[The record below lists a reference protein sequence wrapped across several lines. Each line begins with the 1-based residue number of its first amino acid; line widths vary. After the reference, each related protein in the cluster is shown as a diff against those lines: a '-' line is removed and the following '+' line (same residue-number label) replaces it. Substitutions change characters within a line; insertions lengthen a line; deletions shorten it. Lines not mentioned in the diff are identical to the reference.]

1 MEILNTDYQL
11 WHKSQI
17 TVDKGTS
24 TGLSIGNV
32 GIRKLSHRYITSEN
46 KVEFMYYH
54 RIIVNFRKLSSGNK
68 FFLHFLVNIPQ
79 DGTDL
84 AIFPRQFSGVYIIA
98 YGILGT
104 TSNLDPDKT
113 YDYHT
118 AFDIHP
124 TEVEYNVDIN
134 ANNKKILN
142 IDLDRNSKNSAATVG
157 MVKELI
163 PYTINNLYRKYFK
176 EIYDFTDATNYK
188 LSRTSSDI
196 VFKNLA
202 SISGNRLSDTG
213 IPNKTINDIKKEGL
227 DVTNYT
233 TNFSSDP
240 GTSKYALCI
249 VFYFWNNR
257 DFSIRKKDPNSRSIL
272 LNLIYHSRINM
283 VELRV
288 NNQVKR
294 LTFPSD
300 FNGKKIVIWLTE
312 NFNANITKVKISN
325 YSAILSLQT
334 VRYTREQVF
343 EFSTKGGVL
352 SKIMYSP
359 NFYDTDSEQY
369 HKVMLQE
376 KLNGSYIV

>member
-1 MEILNTDYQL
+1 M
-11 WHKSQI
+11 
-17 TVDKGTS
+17 
-24 TGLSIGNV
+24 
-32 GIRKLSHRYITSEN
+32 
-46 KVEFMYYH
+46 
-54 RIIVNFRKLSSGNK
+54 
-68 FFLHFLVNIPQ
+68 
-79 DGTDL
+79 
-84 AIFPRQFSGVYIIA
+84 
-98 YGILGT
+98 
-104 TSNLDPDKT
+104 
-113 YDYHT
+113 
-118 AFDIHP
+118 
-124 TEVEYNVDIN
+124 
-134 ANNKKILN
+134 
-142 IDLDRNSKNSAATVG
+142 
-157 MVKELI
+157 
-163 PYTINNLYRKYFK
+163 
-176 EIYDFTDATNYK
+176 
-188 LSRTSSDI
+188 
-196 VFKNLA
+196 
-202 SISGNRLSDTG
+202 G
-213 IPNKTINDIKKEGL
+213 IPNRTIDDIKKEGL
-227 DVTNYT
+227 DVTKFT
-233 TNFSSDP
+233 TNFSP
-240 GTSKYALCI
+240 APNTSKYTLCI

-272 LNLIYHSRINM
+272 LYLIYHSRINM

-376 KLNGSYIV
+376 K